1 MPDHPADARP
11 AALVT
16 GLKVLFAA
24 SEAQPLVKTGGL
36 ADVVGALPRALGS
49 LGHDVKV
56 LLPAYPGVLDR
67 LRGRTRHSNLTDLFG
82 GPARVEAGRADSGLH
97 VLAIDAPHL
106 YAKPTA
112 DPYGPTPGVEW
123 DDNHLRFAALGWVAS
138 AIGRGTAGAWTPDIV
153 HAHDWQAGLA
163 PAYLALA
170 EETRPRTVVTIHN
183 LAFQGL
189 FDRTHLG
196 KLRLPEQAFAV
207 EGVEFHGQ
215 IGFLKAALHYADRIT
230 TVSPTYAREIQTPEF
245 GAGLDGLLRHRAAVL
260 DGILNGIDHEEW
272 NPESDRHLP
281 EMYGAH
287 SLAKK
292 AANKAALQESL
303 GLAAEPRAPLFAVI
317 SRLTQQKGLD
327 LLLAALPTLRAS
339 GAQLAVL
346 GSGDAELVAGFTT
359 AAKTAPE
366 QVAFRSGWDEA
377 LSHRFQGGA
386 DFLVVP
392 SRFEPCG
399 LTQLCGLR
407 YGTIPVVARVGGL
420 ADTIIDANE
429 AALADG
435 VATGFQFAPQSID
448 ALQQALLR
456 AAALYTQRD
465 AWSQMQARAMSR
477 DFGWERSAQ
486 RYATLYE
493 GLLARP

>member
-1 MPDHPADARP
+1 M
-11 AALVT
+11 
-16 GLKVLFAA
+16 KILFAA

-36 ADVVGALPRALGS
+36 ADVVGALPRALAA

-67 LRGRTRHSNLTDLFG
+67 LRTRTMHSNLTDLFG
-82 GPARVEAGRADSGLH
+82 GPAKVEAGRTDTGLD

-106 YAKPTA
+106 YAKQSA
-112 DPYGPTPGVEW
+112 HPYGPSANVDW

-138 AIGRGTAGAWTPDIV
+138 AIGRGTAGAWVPDIV

-170 EETRPRTVVTIHN
+170 EEVRPRTVITVHN

-189 FDRTHLG
+189 FDRKHLA
-196 KLRLPEQAFAV
+196 KLRLPESAFAV

-215 IGFLKAALHYADRIT
+215 IGFLKAALHYADHIT

-245 GAGLDGLLRHRAAVL
+245 GAGLDGLLRHRASKL
-260 DGILNGIDHEEW
+260 DGILNGIDRDEW
-272 NPESDRHLP
+272 NPERDRYLP
-281 EMYGAH
+281 AMYGAH

-292 AANKAALQESL
+292 AHNKAVLQEAL
-303 GLAAEPRAPLFAVI
+303 GLEIEPRAPLFCVI
-317 SRLTQQKGLD
+317 SRLSHQKGLD
-327 LLLAALPTLRAS
+327 MLLAALPALRAA

-346 GSGDAELVAGFTT
+346 GSGDAELTVGFSA
-359 AAKTAPE
+359 AAKAAPTR
-366 QVAFRSGWDEA
+366 VAFRSGWDES
-377 LSHRFQGGA
+377 LSHRFQGGS
-386 DFLVVP
+386 DFIVVP

-420 ADTIIDANE
+420 ADTIVDANE

-435 VATGFQFAPQSID
+435 VATGFQFAPQSAD
-448 ALQQALLR
+448 ALQHALLR
-456 AAALYTQRD
+456 AVAVYARSD
-465 AWSQMQARAMSR
+465 AWSQMQERAMSR

-486 RYATLYE
+486 RYAALYE
-493 GLLARP
+493 GLLARR